1 MPPTLLSPTW
11 PQWGGEPSVRGSGT
25 HTGALDSSASG
36 LPGIKPP
43 APGILVA
50 LPPCTLPWRFLPT
63 LLLPSCSPRTAFQ
76 GCLQGPTEQQLCNA
90 ASWEWV
96 PSPFSTLALTIE
108 QCAQSPGRACIWI
121 TEDEPSRQQ
130 KGNEQPMNSDFIL
143 FTQKMLWS
151 SDLNSWQDSPAV
163 LSEFKDTK
171 ENL

>member
-43 APGILVA
+43 APGMLVA

-76 GCLQGPTEQQLCNA
+76 GCLQGPTEQQLCKA
-90 ASWEWV
+90 ASWSGFLLHSQPWLSPSSSV
-96 PSPFSTLALTIE
+96 PSPQGGPAFG
-108 QCAQSPGRACIWI
+108 SPR
-121 TEDEPSRQQ
+121 
-130 KGNEQPMNSDFIL
+130 MNHRDNKKQ
-143 FTQKMLWS
+143 T
-151 SDLNSWQDSPAV
+151 NSP
-163 LSEFKDTK
+163 
-171 ENL
+171 